1 MCFIISCI
9 CVYYYDYLYV
19 CYMLDIGER
28 AIELMFSVYC
38 HTDENKDY
46 LSTAAGHKVHSSV
59 LFVCII
65 VCSYAYVA
73 PCVWHTSLVIVYRDK
88 SQSSQF
94 SVICLHDKYA
104 YVAPCVWHMSIDKT

>member
-46 LSTAAGHKVHSSV
+46 LSIYLSSIHPHLV
-59 LFVCII
+59 GSGTVGRACRQHFQI
-65 VCSYAYVA
+65 VA
-73 PCVWHTSLVIVYRDK
+73 
-88 SQSSQF
+88 
-94 SVICLHDKYA
+94 
-104 YVAPCVWHMSIDKT
+104 

>member
-38 HTDENKDY
+38 HTDENNSSSCPLGRNVSKCDVNFTG
-46 LSTAAGHKVHSSV
+46 SIGKPHPVTRTAK
-59 LFVCII
+59 
-65 VCSYAYVA
+65 
-73 PCVWHTSLVIVYRDK
+73 
-88 SQSSQF
+88 
-94 SVICLHDKYA
+94 
-104 YVAPCVWHMSIDKT
+104 

>member
-28 AIELMFSVYC
+28 AIELMFFVYC

-46 LSTAAGHKVHSSV
+46 LSIYLCERGISRANY
-59 LFVCII
+59 II
-65 VCSYAYVA
+65 CNSNF
-73 PCVWHTSLVIVYRDK
+73 
-88 SQSSQF
+88 QF
-94 SVICLHDKYA
+94 
-104 YVAPCVWHMSIDKT
+104 ID

>member
-28 AIELMFSVYC
+28 AVELMFSVYC

-46 LSTAAGHKVHSSV
+46 LHNLNHELFSICVTCIPHKT
-59 LFVCII
+59 LCI
-65 VCSYAYVA
+65 
-73 PCVWHTSLVIVYRDK
+73 
-88 SQSSQF
+88 
-94 SVICLHDKYA
+94 
-104 YVAPCVWHMSIDKT
+104 

>member
-19 CYMLDIGER
+19 CYMSDIGER

-46 LSTAAGHKVHSSV
+46 LSIY
-59 LFVCII
+59 II
-65 VCSYAYVA
+65 MCRPMFECYCNEY
-73 PCVWHTSLVIVYRDK
+73 T
-88 SQSSQF
+88 
-94 SVICLHDKYA
+94 
-104 YVAPCVWHMSIDKT
+104 TT

>member
-46 LSTAAGHKVHSSV
+46 LSIYLCHRQRSGYEETFH
-59 LFVCII
+59 II
-65 VCSYAYVA
+65 V
-73 PCVWHTSLVIVYRDK
+73 I
-88 SQSSQF
+88 SSPITIRRQL
-94 SVICLHDKYA
+94 CHALLR
-104 YVAPCVWHMSIDKT
+104 